1 MLSYTLQFQSMA
13 DRICGAFGR
22 MPYIRPVFGAYSTT
36 TLPADRVK
44 SVTIHMAL
52 HFLQLV
58 RLLAQY
64 QYIPS
69 LLYHTHWHAMATNT
83 YVIVFLSLFF
93 FFCCCLGSMPIKSE
107 NVKGILTLKQQ
118 QRRQKKKK
126 NLYKKK

>member
-93 FFCCCLGSMPIKSE
+93 FFLLLLGYYAHKKRKCQGNSHIE
-107 NVKGILTLKQQ
+107 ATTTTTE
-118 QRRQKKKK
+118 KKK